1 MLSSFRLK
9 IVLWYSVVVL
19 STLLVFRFVSEEV
32 IRDSLYE
39 DLDNSL
45 RGEVAWMRNL
55 LEAYK
60 TKNLPDDEI
69 REEIDTR
76 SILSPRKEYI
86 EIYDV
91 AGAEYFRSSGLESD
105 DLRALGREAH
115 AEPITIPDFRNRP
128 LRLIAAKDSTFE
140 IYIGYPM
147 TDIDAAIE
155 KIASSFVLLIPVTLI
170 LIFAGGLFLVSRFMH
185 PLQDLNRYADELLQQ
200 PLDEE
205 LPKISVRTKDEMG
218 ALIKRVTEVIEKMR
232 SSMRHA
238 LGFSSLASHELR
250 TPLAVMRNQLESAL
264 RPEVAG
270 EALHQTVASTYDEIL
285 RLNRI
290 VDDLLSLS
298 TMQAG
303 TFKLQREPRDLQT
316 LLKEFHEEA
325 QMLAVEK
332 NINVIL
338 AESPRA
344 IVAVDVLRIRQMLF
358 NLLDNALKHTPP
370 GGEIRLGYER
380 SERDVF
386 LQFSDTGA
394 GIPAARLAK
403 IFDTFYRAASNG
415 SEAQGAGLGLAL
427 VRWIVEAHQGA
438 VSVQSE
444 LNRGATFVIQ
454 LPLAESV
461 AAS

>member
-45 RGEVAWMRNL
+45 RGEVEWMRNL

-91 AGAEYFRSSGLESD
+91 AGAEYFRSSDLELD
-105 DLRALGREAH
+105 ELRPLGHGALSEA
-115 AEPITIPDFRNRP
+115 ITIPEFRNRP

-140 IYIGYPM
+140 IYVGYPM
-147 TDIDAAIE
+147 TDIDAAID
-155 KIASSFVLLIPVTLI
+155 KIASSFVLLIPVTLV
-170 LIFAGGLFLVSRFMH
+170 LIFAGGLFLVSRFMQ
-185 PLQDLNRYADELLQQ
+185 PIQDLNRYADELLQQ

-205 LPKISVRTKDEMG
+205 LPQIPVRTKDEMG
-218 ALIKRVTEVIEKMR
+218 ALIMRINAVIEKMR
-232 SSMRHA
+232 SSMRQA

-264 RPEVAG
+264 RPEVAT
-270 EALHQTVASTYDEIL
+270 EVLHQTVASTYDEIL

-298 TMQAG
+298 TMEAG
-303 TFKLQREPRDLQT
+303 TLKLQRQPQDFQL

-325 QMLAVEK
+325 KLLAGEK
-332 NINVIL
+332 NITVL
-338 AESPRA
+338 LDEAPPA
-344 IVAVDVLRIRQMLF
+344 QVAVDVLRIRQMLF
-358 NLLDNALKHTPP
+358 NLLDNAIKHTPP
-370 GGEIRLGYER
+370 GGWIRLGYKREGHG
-380 SERDVF
+380 VL
-386 LQFSDTGA
+386 LQFSDTGT
-394 GIPAARLAK
+394 GIPASQLLK
-403 IFDTFYRAASNG
+403 IFDTFYRASSNDSG
-415 SEAQGAGLGLAL
+415 PQGAGLGLAL
-427 VRWIVEAHQGA
+427 VRWIVAAHQGDI
-438 VSVQSE
+438 SVESK
-444 LNRGATFVIQ
+444 LNQGTTFIIR
-454 LPLAESV
+454 LPLAE
-461 AAS
+461 ALAK